1 MVPLLSCPVSL
12 KPQQYVM
19 PQVCDAPAQRE
30 IVRRYD
36 ATVYDRIYRMV
47 GHHELAVSV
56 SCCYTITYT
65 TRPPTYI
72 GRLQTYITL
81 LQTHMGP
88 MSIHIGPLQT
98 HIGPPSIH
106 ITRLQVRIGLMSI
119 HITRLQT
126 DMGSMSIDMGLVQ
139 THSDALQTCSGLLSI
154 CMTPMEVDIRPLQPA
169 IRPAEDFP
177 GGPGFDSR
185 RAVSRQER
193 TTAKAAARP
202 PVAEATWTPCR
213 LGDGPV
219 AIATGVPVGLPT
231 GVCRAAA

>member
-47 GHHELAVSV
+47 GRHELAMSV

-88 MSIHIGPLQT
+88 MSIHIGLLQT
-98 HIGPPSIH
+98 HIRPTSIH
-106 ITRLQVRIGLMSI
+106 IIRLQIRIGLMSI
-119 HITRLQT
+119 HISRLQT
-126 DMGSMSIDMGLVQ
+126 DMGSMSIDTGLVQ
-139 THSDALQTCSGLLSI
+139 THSDALQTCSGALSI

-169 IRPAEDFP
+169 TRPDFP
-177 GGPGFDSR
+177 CTPASR
-185 RAVSRQER
+185 APRCVRRIRHCRPVRIQQRRQRIGVHSLLQSHKEVVCSSLER
-193 TTAKAAARP
+193 KPRSP
-202 PVAEATWTPCR
+202 NSPN
-213 LGDGPV
+213 
-219 AIATGVPVGLPT
+219 
-231 GVCRAAA
+231 